1 MRAFFRWV
9 YDDFLDDTS
18 VSAMIVLG
26 GVLVLYL
33 FGAFGG
39 GGIGHFRASRYLITP
54 IMCILLASYLEGYR
68 GWAGHS
74 IVTEATPAVLIRG
87 MGWFLL
93 LLPMMVWLFRRIA

>member
-1 MRAFFRWV
+1 MRAFLRWV

-18 VSAMIVLG
+18 VSAKIVLG

-39 GGIGHFRASRYLITP
+39 GGMGYYRVTRFLVLP
-54 IMCILLASYLEGYR
+54 VMCTLLAQYLEGYR

-93 LLPMMVWLFRRIA
+93 LLPMIVWLLR